1 VRQSN
6 NTDRCAKYRDLPNDI
21 CVQSLTD
28 IEPNELGLPER
39 SRMERIGCL
48 AAPASGVM
56 LSIHAYAL
64 PVSSLR
70 ATRVRHLHNLHCSLP
85 TPLAPVHAAGQT
97 ATANNVTQARAVS
110 GRLLCQQRA
119 PLDGGQFL
127 LE

>member
-1 VRQSN
+1 M
-6 NTDRCAKYRDLPNDI
+6 LNDI
-21 CVQSLTD
+21 GTFRMKFFVQRLTD
-28 IEPNELGLPER
+28 VEATELGSPGGPR
-39 SRMERIGCL
+39 FAPIGCL

-56 LSIHAYAL
+56 LSIHTYAL

-70 ATRVRHLHNLHCSLP
+70 ATRVRHLHNLHCSLL

-97 ATANNVTQARAVS
+97 ATANNVTEASAAS